1 MEQPLQ
7 LGEWNGGNEKRTG
20 EKKKSWVSATLSW
33 SVNPMLARPLTSRSR
48 QLTRKCFLVPPRAER
63 KREREAEKRDAG
75 RDSSHWRSALRKQI
89 NVRPLTGRGWFE
101 QSRCGRRVASKA
113 ESTPYTLENRCGS
126 LTICILVSSAVVLQ
140 TPTVG
145 SRLKSALFPN
155 SPATFSYCIRISK
168 ARKNSVVTD
177 KKMRAN
183 QDPFVF
189 RVGVSRL
196 NFRLGFP

>member
-1 MEQPLQ
+1 M
-7 LGEWNGGNEKRTG
+7 
-20 EKKKSWVSATLSW
+20 
-33 SVNPMLARPLTSRSR
+33 NPMLARPLTSRSR

-113 ESTPYTLENRCGS
+113 ESTPYTLKNRCGS

-155 SPATFSYCIRISK
+155 SPATFPYCIRISK

-183 QDPFVF
+183 QDLFLF